1 MTEIIDNKRLKTN
14 YEDIEPLKP
23 FTSHVYDEAF
33 MEDVIWQFYETTIS
47 NYDLPKY
54 KRFTRQYLF
63 DSKKKS
69 DLIFQ
74 LDKAF
79 IIVEIQQDR
88 LNQEHIN
95 RAHAYATQLK
105 NEQNSDDVKVLYVS
119 NTIEEKEIK
128 LIENLGHEYF
138 TMEKE
143 FFIKRAED
151 NVEGLELVIVDKSLE
166 EIAERPP
173 KTVFVK
179 NLELLKEIKGINYKQ
194 LSELYKKKFKKNLGE
209 ATLHHISNGK
219 KNPTLQ
225 QILNL
230 AKFFEVH
237 PDVLLKEKTF
247 VKVIGY
253 SNNYIV
259 TNDYKRELK
268 VFVPSNMGRFFY
280 DKIFCIV
287 NEGKEFNL
295 GKYILFHNTPLTDKQ
310 DLIRKG
316 IKKMHLCY
324 FESNSS
330 ENFLGYFMGP
340 NQNNTIRIRIG
351 YSDNPENIIDNFD
364 CDRIYLSTQITSEGN
379 LLTINEYSNFIEGLT
394 D

>member
-1 MTEIIDNKRLKTN
+1 MTEIIDNKRIKTN

-54 KRFTRQYLF
+54 KRFTRQYIF

-95 RAHAYATQLK
+95 RAHAYATQLE

-119 NTIEEKEIK
+119 NTIGEKEIK

-151 NVEGLELVIVDKSLE
+151 NVEGLKLVTIDKSL
-166 EIAERPP
+166 EIAERPL
-173 KTVFVK
+173 KSVFVK
-179 NLELLKEIKGINYKQ
+179 NLDMLREIKGLNLKQ
-194 LSELYKKKFKKNLGE
+194 LSRLYNKKYEKRLDN
-209 ATLHHISNGK
+209 ATLHHISSGK
-219 KNPTLQ
+219 KNPTIQ
-225 QILNL
+225 QIRNL
-230 AKFFEVH
+230 AEFFEVH
-237 PDVLLKEKTF
+237 PDVLIKEKTF

-268 VFVPSNMGRFFY
+268 VFVPSNWGRFLY
-280 DKIFCIV
+280 DRWLCIV
-287 NEGKEFNL
+287 NEGKEFNI
-295 GKYILFHNTPLTDKQ
+295 GKYVLFYKTPITRKK
-310 DLIRKG
+310 DLVIKG
-316 IKKMHLCY
+316 ISSMRLLY
-324 FESNSS
+324 FESDSS
-330 ENFLGYFMGP
+330 ENLLGFFLGK
-340 NQNNTIRIRIG
+340 NLNNTIRIRIG
-351 YSDNPENIIDNFD
+351 YSDNPENIINNFD
-364 CDRIYLSTQITSEGN
+364 CDRIYLSFEETSEGN
-379 LLTINEYSNFIEGLT
+379 LLTLNEYSNFIEGLT
-394 D
+394 DL